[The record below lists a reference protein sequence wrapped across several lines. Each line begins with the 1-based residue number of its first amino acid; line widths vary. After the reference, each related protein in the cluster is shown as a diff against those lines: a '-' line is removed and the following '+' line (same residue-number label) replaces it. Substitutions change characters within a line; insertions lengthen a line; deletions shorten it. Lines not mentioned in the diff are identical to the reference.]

1 VTPPKTKTLPKTR
14 SSRNKQQTIS
24 PAAWNLRAAANGVG
38 FLQVPAFSE
47 FPWLIHGSST
57 SQGGRSTLN
66 GRKVLNLGFTDWD
79 AREKVQKNREL
90 FQSALAADEFAF
102 VALKQFHSDVVCDF
116 SSSPDQPCS
125 ADASITKTPNLL
137 LGVQTA
143 DCVPILLLDPKKRAV
158 AAIHAG
164 WRGTLQR
171 IVEKTIG
178 CMKMQ
183 FQTDP
188 SDLFAAVGP
197 AIGGCCYEVGTEV
210 AAAFHSQFANAP
222 EWFDELRTGDE
233 PNPLQWLNQIP
244 PGHQPPPKNVH
255 LDLRKA
261 NRAQLRAA
269 GLSPQNI
276 FVSDLCTACRPDIL
290 FSYRKQ
296 GSESGRMM
304 SVIGIR
310 AEK

>member
-1 VTPPKTKTLPKTR
+1 VTPTKTKTLSRTR
-14 SSRNKQQTIS
+14 KSRNTPLTPGDGWKLQTS
-24 PAAWNLRAAANGVG
+24 ADGVS
-38 FLQVPAFSE
+38 FLQIPAFSA
-47 FPWLIHGSST
+47 FPWLIHGFST
-57 SQGGRSTLN
+57 SQGGVRTLN
-66 GRKVLNLGFTDWD
+66 GSKVLNLGFTEWD
-79 AREKVQKNREL
+79 ARESVQKNRKL
-90 FQSALAADEFAF
+90 FQSALDANELTL
-102 VALKQFHSDVVCDF
+102 VSLKQFHSDVVCGF
-116 SSSPDQPCS
+116 SSAPNELCS
-125 ADASITKTPNLL
+125 GDASISNTPNLL
-137 LGVQTA
+137 LGIQTA

-158 AAIHAG
+158 AAVHAG

-178 CMKMQ
+178 RMKME
-183 FQTDP
+183 FKTNP
-188 SDLFAAVGP
+188 NDLLAAIGP

-233 PNPLQWLNQIP
+233 PNPLQWLNQFP
-244 PGHQPPPKNVH
+244 PGLQPPPKNVR
-255 LDLRKA
+255 LDLRQA
-261 NRAQLRAA
+261 NRAQLLAA
-269 GLSPQNI
+269 GLSPQNTY
-276 FVSDLCTACRPDIL
+276 VSDLCTACRPDLL